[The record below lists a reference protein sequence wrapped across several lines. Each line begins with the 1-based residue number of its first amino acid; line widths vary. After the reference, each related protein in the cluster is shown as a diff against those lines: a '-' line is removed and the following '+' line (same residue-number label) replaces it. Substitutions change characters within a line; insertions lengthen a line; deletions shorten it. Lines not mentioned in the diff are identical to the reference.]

1 MGCEGGSSFQAQ
13 RVCGRGTQAQGGRE
27 GVLPISSDGDG
38 QRIFLGMKFSIPRL
52 FGWANLASIFLGGL
66 I

>member
-13 RVCGRGTQAQGGRE
+13 RVCARDTQAQAGG
-27 GVLPISSDGDG
+27 GVLQISSDGDD

-52 FGWANLASIFLGGL
+52 FGWENLASMFFGGL